1 MREFASSL
9 KKKHRS
15 SAVRE
20 GRRIYAIGDIHGHL
34 DELNRLLDWIEE
46 DLRSHEG
53 KAHLVFLG
61 DYIDRGPDTKGVI
74 KRLRKH
80 EHLPGHKRH
89 FLKGNHEA
97 VLLDL
102 LDGKTDDGLSWLR
115 FGGAEMLQSYGVT
128 RKELVKRAGTLA
140 PLIEEAVP
148 KKHIEF
154 LRSLE
159 PMLVLDDFLFAHAG
173 IRPGRKIEKQ
183 KERDLLWIRNE
194 FLSSNKDHGKVVVH
208 GHTIEAEPRDRKNR
222 IGLDTGCYAGGS
234 LSAVRLEGS
243 GRHFVSIP
251 SDGASWP
258 R

>member
-1 MREFASSL
+1 MREFASAL

-15 SAVRE
+15 SEVRE
-20 GRRIYAIGDIHGHL
+20 GRRVYAIGDIHGHL
-34 DELNRLLDWIEE
+34 DELNQLLEWIER
-46 DLRSHEG
+46 DLETHEG

-74 KRLRKH
+74 KRLRSG
-80 EHLPGHKRH
+80 ELPGHRHH

-102 LDGKTDDGLSWLR
+102 LDGDLNSARGWLR
-115 FGGAEMLQSYGVT
+115 YGGIEMLESYGVS
-128 RKELVKRAGTLA
+128 RKEIVKHAGTLA
-140 PLIEEAVP
+140 ALVQDVLP
-148 KKHIEF
+148 KKHVAF

-159 PMLVLDDFLFAHAG
+159 PLVEIDDFLFVHAG
-173 IRPGRKIEKQ
+173 IRPGRTIEKQ
-183 KERDLLWIRNE
+183 KERDLLWIRDD
-194 FLSSNKDHGKVVVH
+194 FLSSKKDHGKVVVH
-208 GHTIEAEPRDRKNR
+208 GHTIEAEPKDRRNR

-234 LSAVRLEGS
+234 LSLVRLEGA

-251 SDGASWP
+251 SRGQSWP

>member
-1 MREFASSL
+1 MREFATSL

-15 SAVRE
+15 AEVRE
-20 GRRIYAIGDIHGHL
+20 GRRVYAIGDIHGHL
-34 DELNRLLDWIEE
+34 DELNQLLDWIERDME
-46 DLRSHEG
+46 SHDG

-74 KRLRKH
+74 KRLRGKS
-80 EHLPGHKRH
+80 LPGHKRH

-97 VLLDL
+97 VLLEL
-102 LDGKTDDGLSWLR
+102 LDGKTDNGNGWLR
-115 FGGAEMLQSYGVT
+115 YGGMEMLESYGVT
-128 RKELVKRAGTLA
+128 RKEIVKRAGTLA
-140 PLIEEAVP
+140 RLVEDVVP
-148 KKHIEF
+148 KKHLDF
-154 LRSLE
+154 LRALK
-159 PMLVLDDFLFAHAG
+159 PMIEIDDFLFVHAG

-194 FLSSNKDHGKVVVH
+194 FIRSDKDHGKVVVH
-208 GHTIEAEPRDRKNR
+208 GHTIEVEPRDRRNR

-234 LSAVRLEGS
+234 LSAVRLEGT

-251 SDGASWP
+251 SKGASWP